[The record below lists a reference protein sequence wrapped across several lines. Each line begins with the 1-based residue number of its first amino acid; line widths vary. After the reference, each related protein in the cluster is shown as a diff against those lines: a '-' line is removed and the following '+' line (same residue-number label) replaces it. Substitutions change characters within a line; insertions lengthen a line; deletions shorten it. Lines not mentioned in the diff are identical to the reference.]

1 MVSVINFANYDNST
15 SCNSTKKTPNLTA
28 DLLGDW
34 REEIILWDS
43 SDGCTL
49 NIFTTNIP
57 TEYAIP
63 TLMHDHTY
71 RMGVAWQNSSYN
83 QPPHVGYYLPDYAEY
98 LKNLSTGINTV
109 HNDSSDNSDAIYTL
123 QGIRSNGKKS
133 GVYIKSGRVHF
144 IDTK

>member
-1 MVSVINFANYDNST
+1 
-15 SCNSTKKTPNLTA
+15 
-28 DLLGDW
+28 
-34 REEIILWDS
+34 
-43 SDGCTL
+43 
-49 NIFTTNIP
+49 
-57 TEYAIP
+57 
-63 TLMHDHTY
+63 MHDHTY